1 MSDSTHI
8 GQWIR
13 RRRKEIDTTQRALA
27 ASAGIT
33 TDYLRRIESG
43 ARWPSLDRAR
53 SLAAA
58 LKLNAVE
65 TDSFLLMVRT
75 RRPSRR
81 STVFMPHYADEFI
94 GRNEEIARI
103 REALTITRCR
113 VLTITG
119 IAGVG
124 KTRLGQ
130 HMAWLLRDSFYGG
143 VFYFEF
149 EEAVSPEKFVIRL
162 SKELALEAPAPDAPP
177 DAALEP
183 IIEALQSSPVL
194 LVLDSVENLRRC
206 CAVITA
212 LLERIPRLRLLQ
224 TSQQAV
230 EMKDEWLVALRGLSY
245 PQTDDVPNALEFDA
259 PRLLLERTARYA
271 AGAAQTAPDAAA
283 ILRICRLVD
292 GHPLALE
299 MVAEWQQYVSF
310 NLIADELEHGS
321 DLLRTEVRN
330 MPDRHR
336 SIGQAIQAMFDQL
349 PADTVAAAARLAVIE
364 GSFDHHAA
372 SEVAGV
378 SLAMIES
385 LRRASL
391 IEGDGV
397 NRLRLH
403 PLIRQ
408 YLTRQLDTLPDV
420 RRSAEHAH
428 VEHYL
433 RQLRRSFDLPLM
445 PQHDLAVHIEREYPN
460 IRAAC
465 LRAVASGD
473 WAELEQI
480 TAQIWGFFTTT
491 NRHEEAL
498 EFFRAIPG
506 LMPDTASYTN
516 RIEAELLRLAMEIW
530 FLVLKGELP
539 GARLSAQALLALSQ
553 DFAPRSPR
561 WQLYLD
567 TFRALAYYYLRETGT
582 AVALFYRAL
591 EACEEQ
597 GGFLFMPYITHFL
610 GFTDLAQRQWNQ
622 ALAHFERTLVQTVHY
637 GITWLTP
644 YSRRAIGLALLRRGD
659 VSQAYPHL
667 QAAASAFR
675 AHRDDIGLASALTN
689 IAEVH
694 NERGAYAEAGRHLL
708 EALQLIQ
715 DTRKLGTLMEAM
727 TEVALLYFVTGRHD
741 RAVEVAQMVSRNPA
755 LMRDSEERAWRVRD
769 RVCAGIPP
777 IELKLA
783 HARAMTL
790 DLPAVLARTL
800 EELPALLA
808 DLTAGL
814 TT

>member
-1 MSDSTHI
+1 MSDSKHI

-13 RRRKEIDTTQRALA
+13 RRRKEIDITQRALA

-33 TDYLRRIESG
+33 TDYLRRIEAG

-58 LKLNAVE
+58 LKLDAVE

-94 GRNEEIARI
+94 GRKQEIARI

-119 IAGVG
+119 MAGVG

-143 VFYFEF
+143 VLYLEF
-149 EEAVSPEKFVIRL
+149 EEPISPETFVARL
-162 SKELALEAPAPDAPP
+162 GKELALELPAPDAGI

-183 IIEALQSSPVL
+183 IIEVLQSSPVL
-194 LVLDSVENLRRC
+194 LVLDSVEYLQRC

-212 LLERIPRLRLLQ
+212 LLERIPRLRLMQ

-230 EMKDEWLVALRGLSY
+230 GLKDEWLVALSGLSY
-245 PQTDDVPNALEFDA
+245 PQSDDIPDALEFDA
-259 PRLLLERTARYA
+259 PRLLLERAARYA
-271 AGAAQTAPDAAA
+271 VGAAQTAPDTAA

-299 MVAEWQQYVSF
+299 MVAEWKQYVSF
-310 NLIADELEHGS
+310 ALIADELEQGS

-349 PADTVAAAARLAVIE
+349 PADVALAAARLSVIE

-372 SEVAGV
+372 SEVAAV
-378 SLAMIES
+378 SLAMIDS

-391 IEGDGV
+391 IEGDGLD
-397 NRLRLH
+397 RLRLH

-408 YLTRQLDTLPDV
+408 YLTLQLDALPDV

-433 RQLRRSFDLPLM
+433 RHLRRSFDLPLV

-473 WAELEQI
+473 WTELEQI
-480 TAQIWGFFTTT
+480 TTQIWGFFTTT
-491 NRHEEAL
+491 NRYEEAL
-498 EFFRAIPG
+498 DFFRAIPV
-506 LMPDTASYTN
+506 LVPDTASYTN

-539 GARLSAQALLALSQ
+539 SARLSAQALLALSE
-553 DFAPRSPR
+553 DFEPRSPR

-582 AVALFYRAL
+582 AITLFHRAL
-591 EACEEQ
+591 VSCEEQ

-644 YSRRAIGLALLRRGD
+644 YARRGIGLSLLRRGD

-675 AHRDDIGLASALTN
+675 AHSDHIGLASALTN

-694 NERGAYAEAGRHLL
+694 NERGAYAEAARHLL
-708 EALQLIQ
+708 ETLQLIQ
-715 DTRKLGTLMEAM
+715 DTRKLGTLMEAL

-741 RAVEVAQMVSRNPA
+741 RAVEIAQMVSHNPA

-769 RVCAGIPP
+769 RVCEGIPP
-777 IELKLA
+777 LELKLA

-800 EELPALLA
+800 EELPAMLA
-808 DLTAGL
+808 DLAAGP
-814 TT
+814 T